1 MKSFIT
7 FVVVCLLSFESAVC
21 ATVDIKVKSQPGD
34 SELHPQLMVHN
45 LGLFDLLADENG
57 DYSVAVDIASPVYA
71 TLYYDDVIRS
81 LIWLRPGDRL
91 VLVPDRQSGNVEIDG
106 GNADINRFLNG
117 SGYRFASI
125 NDTGR
130 DEDDFLLFTDS
141 INDANQRLLRST
153 SLPAEFKEQESQR
166 IFYENVL
173 AMSFYPEFHPRLK
186 PDSTYS
192 VSDNFYRKL
201 KEVTRY
207 DSALLASKQY
217 SDYIINSLGLL
228 SRYEY
233 PGLNGFERFTAYL
246 DSCVNDRAVAQYIF
260 NRRAC
265 SVLAR
270 NGVESAKQ
278 YIEAFPKYVTDS
290 AMTEQFRVLYREVIS
305 VSPGQPSPQFD
316 CEAID
321 GSRRSLKDYAGKW
334 VYIDI
339 WATWC
344 GPCRREI
351 PHLRNL
357 EAKYSGLPIEF
368 VSISS
373 DSDRDAWRKLVTKQ
387 NMKGEQ
393 LRFDGKD
400 RFMESYKITG
410 IPRFILLDQEGKIVD
425 PDMTRPSDPATV
437 ETLDKLLGL

>member
-7 FVVVCLLSFESAVC
+7 LVIVCLLSFEAAVC
-21 ATVDIKVKSQPGD
+21 ATVDIKVKLQSGD

-45 LGLFDLLADENG
+45 VGVFDLLADESG
-57 DYSVAVDIASPVYA
+57 GYSVSVDIDSPVYA
-71 TLYYDDVIRS
+71 TLHYYDAIRS
-81 LIWLRPGDRL
+81 LLWLNPGDRL
-91 VLVPDRQSGNVEIDG
+91 AMTLDRQSGQVEIDG
-106 GNADINRFLNG
+106 DNADINRFLNDN
-117 SGYRFASI
+117 GYRFASI

-130 DEDDFLLFTDS
+130 DEDDFLFFTDS
-141 INDANQRLLRST
+141 INDANQRLLSGT

-166 IFYENVL
+166 IFYENVFAL
-173 AMSFYPEFHPRLK
+173 SCYPEFHPRLK

-201 KEVTRY
+201 SSVARY
-207 DSALLASKQY
+207 DSALLVSRQY
-217 SDYIINSLGLL
+217 TDYIINSLGLL
-228 SRYEY
+228 SRYKY
-233 PGLNGFERFTAYL
+233 PGLNGFERLTAYL
-246 DSCVNDRAVAQYIF
+246 DSCVKDRAVAQYIF

-265 SVLAR
+265 SVLTR
-270 NGVESAKQ
+270 NGIESAKR

-290 AMTEQFRVLYREVIS
+290 AMTEQFRVLHREVLS
-305 VSPGQPSPQFD
+305 VSPGHPSPQFD

-321 GSRRSLKDYAGKW
+321 GSRRSLTDYAGKW

-351 PHLRNL
+351 PHLKNL

-373 DSDRDAWRKLVTKQ
+373 DSDRDAWIKLVTKQ